1 MTSIRNLALG
11 FVLGG
16 IVGAAGLYVYATVPP
31 EHVLVPASAKPG
43 TGFAS
48 LPDWTGIWM
57 GTGGNLFDQSKGTAN
72 VNANRNVRDYPPY
85 RPEWEAAYKQF
96 LDTVVSQGKF
106 IDPLTVGYPGGM
118 MRMMTP
124 ARGLQ
129 FVLRPEQVW
138 IIYERPDVRYI
149 YTDGRPF
156 PPKEEL
162 WPTFEGYSIGRWEG
176 DTLIIETR
184 SIRGGIPID
193 RTGAAL
199 SDSATVHERIRRID
213 DRTLESQITIDDP
226 VAFTQPWTVTKRYIR
241 RDEDYP
247 RMENVSSLENQRNPI
262 VNGET
267 QILLADEDDVTS
279 PYSQDIRS
287 FAVPKFPR
295 PEPQP

>member
-1 MTSIRNLALG
+1 MNMRAPFVATVALAAA
-11 FVLGG
+11 
-16 IVGAAGLYVYATVPP
+16 IAAGFYASPMT
-31 EHVLVPASAKPG
+31 PAQSAPAGKA
-43 TGFAS
+43 TMRDFAS

-57 GTGGNLFDQSKGTAN
+57 GTGGNVFETTKGGPT
-72 VNANRNVRDYPPY
+72 NANDPNARDHPPY
-85 RPEWEAAYKQF
+85 KPEWEAAYKEF

-106 IDPLTVGYPGGM
+106 ADPLTVGYPGGM

-138 IIYERPDVRYI
+138 IIFERPDVRYI

-156 PPKEEL
+156 PPPEEL

-176 DTLIIETR
+176 DTLVIETR

-199 SDSATVHERIRRID
+199 SDSATVVERIRKTD
-213 DRTLESQITIDDP
+213 ARTLESQITITDP
-226 VAFTQPWTVTKRYIR
+226 VAFTRPWIVTRRYTKR
-241 RDEDYP
+241 DEQYP
-247 RMENVSSLENQRNPI
+247 RMENVSSLENQRNPL

-267 QILLADEDDVTS
+267 KVILADQDDVTS
-279 PYSQDIRS
+279 PYSADFRR
-287 FAVPKFPR
+287 FAVPKFPQ
-295 PEPQP
+295 PQQR